1 MKEKLSVL
9 AILVCCISLLAG
21 CNNHQKKVNQTVEVP
36 QVFRNFIS
44 TKYPQATILKLD
56 KEKSGTEIDIKDKGI
71 HKEVSFNEKNEWIS
85 TQWDTRLEDVPVV
98 VTDELASSAY
108 NQYKVLEVDAIEKPA
123 GMFYVFELKQD
134 NNKVQLTFDS
144 EGQLIE

>member
-44 TKYPQATILKLD
+44 TKYP
-56 KEKSGTEIDIKDKGI
+56 E
-71 HKEVSFNEKNEWIS
+71 
-85 TQWDTRLEDVPVV
+85 TR
-98 VTDELASSAY
+98 
-108 NQYKVLEVDAIEKPA
+108 
-123 GMFYVFELKQD
+123 
-134 NNKVQLTFDS
+134 
-144 EGQLIE
+144 

>member
-1 MKEKLSVL
+1 MPVV
-9 AILVCCISLLAG
+9 ITI
-21 CNNHQKKVNQTVEVP
+21 KK
-36 QVFRNFIS
+36 
-44 TKYPQATILKLD
+44 
-56 KEKSGTEIDIKDKGI
+56 KSGTEIDIKDKGI

-85 TQWDTRLEDVPVV
+85 TQWDTRIEDVPVV

-134 NNKVQLTFDS
+134 NNKVKLTFDS

>member
-44 TKYPQATILKLD
+44 T
-56 KEKSGTEIDIKDKGI
+56 
-71 HKEVSFNEKNEWIS
+71 
-85 TQWDTRLEDVPVV
+85 
-98 VTDELASSAY
+98 
-108 NQYKVLEVDAIEKPA
+108 
-123 GMFYVFELKQD
+123 
-134 NNKVQLTFDS
+134 
-144 EGQLIE
+144 

>member
-56 KEKSGTEIDIKDKGI
+56 KEKSDTEK
-71 HKEVSFNEKNEWIS
+71 
-85 TQWDTRLEDVPVV
+85 
-98 VTDELASSAY
+98 LASSAY

-134 NNKVQLTFDS
+134 NNKVKLTFDS

>member
-21 CNNHQKKVNQTVEVP
+21 CNNHQKKVGQTVEVP

-71 HKEVSFNEKNEWIS
+71 HKEVSFNVKCVTPAIS
-85 TQWDTRLEDVPVV
+85 TQWDTRLEDVPCRCDGLP
-98 VTDELASSAY
+98 TCQFRL
-108 NQYKVLEVDAIEKPA
+108 
-123 GMFYVFELKQD
+123 
-134 NNKVQLTFDS
+134 
-144 EGQLIE
+144 

>member
-21 CNNHQKKVNQTVEVP
+21 CNNHQKKVNQTVEV
-36 QVFRNFIS
+36 
-44 TKYPQATILKLD
+44 
-56 KEKSGTEIDIKDKGI
+56 
-71 HKEVSFNEKNEWIS
+71 
-85 TQWDTRLEDVPVV
+85 
-98 VTDELASSAY
+98 
-108 NQYKVLEVDAIEKPA
+108 DAIEKPA

-134 NNKVQLTFDS
+134 NNKVKLTFDS

>member
-85 TQWDTRLEDVPVV
+85 TQWDTRIEDVPVV

-108 NQYKVLEVDAIEKPA
+108 NQYKVLK
-123 GMFYVFELKQD
+123 
-134 NNKVQLTFDS
+134 
-144 EGQLIE
+144 